1 MLKTTQENLFKVLEL
16 SLFITLCIISL
27 FFMKEVLTQLLTK
40 IWYLFTFL
48 NYSYNQLIYDIKQK
62 CKQT

>member
-62 CKQT
+62 C

>member
-1 MLKTTQENLFKVLEL
+1 MLKTTKENLLKVLER
-16 SLFITLCIISL
+16 SLFIMLCIVSL

>member
-1 MLKTTQENLFKVLEL
+1 MLKTTKENLLKVLER
-16 SLFITLCIISL
+16 SLFIMLCIVSL

-62 CKQT
+62 C